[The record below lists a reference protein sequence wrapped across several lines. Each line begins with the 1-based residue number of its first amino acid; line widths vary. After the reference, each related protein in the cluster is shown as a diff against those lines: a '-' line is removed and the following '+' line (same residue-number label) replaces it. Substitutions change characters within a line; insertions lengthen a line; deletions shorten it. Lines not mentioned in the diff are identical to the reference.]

1 MPTFNETR
9 TLKSLEII
17 PALDIINVRWEI
29 VTTKDG
35 VPINTAQDHVSYSN
49 EHIAD
54 FEIEIAPTGDTLAN
68 IVAGFSEAAVKA
80 RDELQVQLP
89 ALQAENESLKAQI
102 AQLQDTQPST
112 TGTVT
117 MRQARLALLH
127 AGKYHEVD
135 AAINALDEP
144 TKSAAKIEW
153 EYASTVE
160 RSSQFVTLL
169 GAALGLDEAALD
181 ELFAFAATV

>member
-1 MPTFNETR
+1 MPAFAETR

-35 VPINTAQDHVSYSN
+35 VPINAAQDHVSYSN

-68 IVAGFSEAAVKA
+68 IVAGFSEAAVRA
-80 RDELQVQLP
+80 RDDLQVRLP

-102 AQLQDTQPST
+102 AQLQGTQPST
-112 TGTVT
+112 TDTVT
-117 MRQARLALLH
+117 MRQARLALLQQGH
-127 AGKYHEVD
+127 YATIQ
-135 AAINALDEP
+135 AAMSMQSE
-144 TKSAAKIEW
+144 AAKIEW
-153 EYASTVE
+153 EYATTVT
-160 RSSQFVTLL
+160 RDSVLTQAMIAV
-169 GAALGLDEAALD
+169 LGLSATDAD
-181 ELFAFAATV
+181 DLFILAGGL